1 MSEPQSR
8 FRTNYLLLGANLAL
22 LLILLVTLGWVK
34 NLRSEVTTAQGKVD
48 LTVAQQRQ
56 ACARGNLIRAAVN
69 YGDSVQQSFLA
80 QAASTREETAK
91 HADDAGDPI
100 TAKINRDAAQAYRGL
115 LKGFTPLPIIDC
127 ESIYP

>member
-1 MSEPQSR
+1 MNNQSPSR
-8 FRTNYLLLGANLAL
+8 VRTIYVVLGANVVL
-22 LLILLVTLGWVK
+22 LLILLLTLGYVST
-34 NLRSEVTTAQGKVD
+34 LRGKVD
-48 LTVAQQRQ
+48 TTVSQQRQ
-56 ACARGNLIRAAVN
+56 ACGRGNLIRAAVN

-91 HADDAGDPI
+91 HAEDEGDPI
-100 TAKINRDAAQAYRGL
+100 TARINRDAAHVYRSL